1 MPSYYFV
8 TFSDSFLFH
17 ANPTLFPYRTFQEP
31 IQLSTLLVHA
41 IDVYISNESKS
52 TLLFLNPPFIDVE
65 KSSEFSWIEMCVR
78 TGTYYGEM
86 HSDNRM
92 KHKRPWGRLG
102 TKRCG
107 HLLRSTT
114 KWSEA
119 VNGVRGTMEV
129 VRCGTVCCTYYSPNS
144 VSNLTSMKQ
153 LIFFPLYCFITIA
166 ATANIVAFSVPKI
179 LLFFILDEICL
190 SDNQ

>member
-17 ANPTLFPYRTFQEP
+17 ANPTLFPCRTFQEP
-31 IQLSTLLVHA
+31 IQLSTVLVHA
-41 IDVYISNESKS
+41 IGVYISNESKS
-52 TLLFLNPPFIDVE
+52 TLFFFNPPFIDIE
-65 KSSEFSWIEMCVR
+65 KSSEFSWIEMCAR
-78 TGTYYGEM
+78 APERITGKCTPTTVWNIRG
-86 HSDNRM
+86 
-92 KHKRPWGRLG
+92 LG
-102 TKRCG
+102 DGLG
-107 HLLRSTT
+107 HLLRSKT

-166 ATANIVAFSVPKI
+166 TTANIVALSVPKI